1 MPGIPGGFCASGTLV
16 SFVGYEVM
24 IISLSCMATSQIC
37 DQNYTFAIA
46 KYQYASEPTMDFGG
60 LSILDRRIAIDT
72 RHSEYEALLPK
83 ESGFVESRVYIGDE
97 PRNDPVGASSSLN
110 L

>member
-1 MPGIPGGFCASGTLV
+1 
-16 SFVGYEVM
+16 
-24 IISLSCMATSQIC
+24 
-37 DQNYTFAIA
+37 
-46 KYQYASEPTMDFGG
+46 MDFGG